1 MKKVKMRLIALCL
14 VLCIALSG
22 CNGLDFG
29 GYFENL
35 YAYLFGTTSFDSMEY
50 VRPDMEAYDAAL
62 QSICDLAVT
71 ETDIDALIDGIWA
84 YYDVYDAFST
94 AYALAN
100 IHYCLDMTDSY
111 WEAEYNF
118 CAENAATAD
127 AGLDAL
133 YRSLAKSPI
142 REALETDEYFGAGF
156 FDYYESESV
165 YDETFLAYLEEEAG
179 LISEYY
185 AISADAADTEY
196 YSEEF
201 FTTYAPKLAELY
213 LQLLQVRVEMAAYLG
228 YDSYETFAYDFYYYR
243 DYTPQQAQS
252 YLASIQKELSPLYKE
267 LSIDDRWQTAI
278 TASSEA
284 ETFSY
289 VQSMAENMGGA
300 IEDAFDVLDEGHLY
314 DISYSPNKYATSFAV
329 YLPSYYVPFVFVCPD
344 GSNYDR
350 LVFAHEFGHFCSDYH
365 SYGSVA
371 GVDVAEIF
379 SQGMEY
385 LSLCYADGGND
396 LAKIK
401 MMDCLC
407 LYVEQA
413 ALASFEQQVY
423 ALSSEELTVENV
435 EALYTAVCED
445 FGLATGAWDSRSY
458 VCIPHYFTNPMYVIS
473 YVVSNDA
480 ALQLYEME
488 LQQEGKGL
496 ACLESNLTTMQSYF
510 LSFLEEAGLESPF
523 EAGRLEKVRQLL
535 ETQLIG

>member
-62 QSICDLAVT
+62 QSICDLAAT
-71 ETDIDALIDGIWA
+71 ETDIDALINGIWA

-201 FTTYAPKLAELY
+201 FTAYGPQLAELY
-213 LQLLQVRVEMAAYLG
+213 LELLQARLEMAAYLG
-228 YDSYETFAYDFYYYR
+228 YDSYEAFAYDFYYYR

-278 TASSEA
+278 TASSEE

-300 IEDAFDVLDEGHLY
+300 IEDAFDV
-314 DISYSPNKYATSFAV
+314 
-329 YLPSYYVPFVFVCPD
+329 
-344 GSNYDR
+344 
-350 LVFAHEFGHFCSDYH
+350 
-365 SYGSVA
+365 
-371 GVDVAEIF
+371 
-379 SQGMEY
+379 
-385 LSLCYADGGND
+385 
-396 LAKIK
+396 
-401 MMDCLC
+401 
-407 LYVEQA
+407 
-413 ALASFEQQVY
+413 
-423 ALSSEELTVENV
+423 
-435 EALYTAVCED
+435 
-445 FGLATGAWDSRSY
+445 
-458 VCIPHYFTNPMYVIS
+458 
-473 YVVSNDA
+473 
-480 ALQLYEME
+480 
-488 LQQEGKGL
+488 
-496 ACLESNLTTMQSYF
+496 ESILF
-510 LSFLEEAGLESPF
+510 FI
-523 EAGRLEKVRQLL
+523 V
-535 ETQLIG
+535 